1 MTASVNNRTLIPAGR
16 DDGISAARRP
26 PVRARVT
33 REEGP
38 ASEYFEP
45 WGEDYKEWRKRL
57 KAVFGTLSPDF
68 VDASMRQLLKLAML
82 PGHGV
87 ATSTSLSAA
96 LALIA
101 SLAPRDEMQAALA
114 IHIACLHMASLTVLA
129 RTEAVSERRLVVMAS
144 AAAKLER
151 AFQGA
156 IDSYYRMQRG
166 ATQVVRI
173 ERVEVQSGAQA
184 IVGVV
189 KSK

>member
-1 MTASVNNRTLIPAGR
+1 MAGLLVVKVKFTAKGDRDRNDYTIPVLLDLPCR
-16 DDGISAARRP
+16 SSRRRGDMG
-26 PVRARVT
+26 VRV
-33 REEGP
+33 
-38 ASEYFEP
+38 
-45 WGEDYKEWRKRL
+45 RL
-57 KAVFGTLSPDF
+57 KELFGTLSPDF
-68 VDASMRQLLKLAML
+68 VDASMRQLLKLAVL

-101 SLAPRDEMQAALA
+101 SLAPRDEAQASLA
-114 IHIACLHMASLTVLA
+114 IHIACLHTASLGVLV
-129 RTEAVSERRLVVMAS
+129 RTTDAVSERRVIAMAS
-144 AAAKLER
+144 VAAKLER

-156 IDSYYRMQRG
+156 IDNYYRMQRG

-189 KSK
+189 GSK

>member
-1 MTASVNNRTLIPAGR
+1 MG
-16 DDGISAARRP
+16 
-26 PVRARVT
+26 VRV
-33 REEGP
+33 
-38 ASEYFEP
+38 
-45 WGEDYKEWRKRL
+45 RL
-57 KAVFGTLSPDF
+57 KELFGTLSPDF
-68 VDASMRQLLKLAML
+68 VDASMRQLLKLAVL

-101 SLAPRDEMQAALA
+101 SLAPRDEAQAALA
-114 IHIACLHMASLTVLA
+114 VHIACLHMASLGVLA
-129 RTEAVSERRLVVMAS
+129 RMTETVSERRLIPMAS

-151 AFQGA
+151 AFQSA
-156 IDSYYRMQRG
+156 LDNYYRMQRG

-189 KSK
+189 GPR